1 MDKNDIRRMLEEE
14 GVPFDI
20 FDHPAVYTV
29 EEAATLFLPADAMM
43 EIQRIF
49 LRLASPR
56 TRAYRS
62 AVTSSTIC
70 SSI

>member
-43 EIQRIF
+43 EIIRQSGTHGEYI
-49 LRLASPR
+49 SPF
-56 TRAYRS
+56 S
-62 AVTSSTIC
+62 HLE
-70 SSI
+70 